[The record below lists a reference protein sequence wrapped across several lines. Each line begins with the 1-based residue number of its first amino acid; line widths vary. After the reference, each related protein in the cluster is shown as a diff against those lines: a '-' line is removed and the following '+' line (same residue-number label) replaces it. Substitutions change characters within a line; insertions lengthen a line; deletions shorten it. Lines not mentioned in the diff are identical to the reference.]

1 MQHRIALALAFAL
14 TASTAAMAHPHVFVI
29 VKTDI
34 LFAPDGKIAGIR
46 HAWTFDEFYSAF
58 ALQGLGTDGQLPTRE
73 QLQPLAKINV
83 ESMGEFGFF
92 TNAKGG
98 GKGLEFDAPKDYWLD
113 AAADKSVTQH
123 FTLPLKEPASAAK
136 AFVVM
141 VYDPTY
147 FVSFDF
153 DEAAPVGL
161 IGAPKGCSAKVT
173 KPPPLLAAESKT
185 LSESFFSGLSPGD
198 GYGIKLASRIVV
210 ACP

>member
-1 MQHRIALALAFAL
+1 MLSRFVVALAALLAACP
-14 TASTAAMAHPHVFVI
+14 AYAHPHVFVT

-34 LFAPDGKIAGIR
+34 LFSPEGKIEGVR

-58 ALQGLGTDGQLPTRE
+58 ALQGLGTGGKLPTRE
-73 QLQPLAKINV
+73 ELQPLAKINV

-92 TNAKGG
+92 TIAKVA
-98 GKGLEFDAPKDYWLD
+98 GKALEFEAPKDYWLD
-113 AAADKSVTQH
+113 ASADKSVTQH

-153 DEAAPVGL
+153 DETTPIGL
-161 IGAPKGCSAKVT
+161 IGAPKGCSAKVS

-198 GYGIKLASRIVV
+198 GYGIKLASRILV